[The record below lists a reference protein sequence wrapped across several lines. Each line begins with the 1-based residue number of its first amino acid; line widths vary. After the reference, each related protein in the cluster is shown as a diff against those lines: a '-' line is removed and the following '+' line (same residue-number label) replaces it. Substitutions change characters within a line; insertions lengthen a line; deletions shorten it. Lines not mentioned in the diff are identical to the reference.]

1 MSLKQP
7 FRMALTILIFTTV
20 IASAQSAMACS
31 VCYGDPNSPMTHG
44 VQAGVLVL
52 LGVVGVVLMLLASML
67 LFWMSRAAK
76 LEGEGRSVG
85 ETRGL

>member
-1 MSLKQP
+1 MSYKHLFP
-7 FRMALTILIFTTV
+7 MALTILICTTA
-20 IASAQSAMACS
+20 IAQPAMACS

-52 LGVVGVVLMLLASML
+52 LGVVGVVLMLLASLL